1 MGSMSSPPGPAPEPQ
16 RARPGEPRWPMAIAV
31 VATGLLRAALPH
43 ELRNG
48 DASWLFL
55 VIVLVLLAVL
65 IIGDPGRI
73 DRDRPWLHNLTSVL
87 IGLITLAN
95 ADAAVRLVVGIVD
108 VSNFTQN
115 AKVLLASGAAIWLA
129 NIIAFAL
136 WFWNLDRGGPA
147 ARATGTGPRPALI
160 FPEMLRKE
168 LVEEGWSPEFVDYFH
183 LAFATAT
190 AFSPTDVSAVKTW
203 AKLMMM
209 AESAISLVVGIL
221 VVARAVNILK

>member
-1 MGSMSSPPGPAPEPQ
+1 MPTGPEPLSGEQ
-16 RARPGEPRWPMAIAV
+16 KAGAGEPRWPMALAV
-31 VATGLLRAALPH
+31 IATGVLRATLPH
-43 ELRNG
+43 QLRNG
-48 DASWLFL
+48 DAAWLFL
-55 VIVLVLLAVL
+55 VLLVVLLGAL

-87 IGLITLAN
+87 IGLITIAN
-95 ADAAVRLVVGIVD
+95 ADAAVRLVIGIVD
-108 VSNFTQN
+108 VSTFTQD
-115 AKVLLASGAAIWLA
+115 AKVLLASGAAIWLT

-147 ARATGTGPRPALI
+147 ARAMGTGPSPALI
-160 FPEMLRKE
+160 FPEMLHTQH
-168 LVEEGWSPEFVDYFH
+168 VGEGWSPTFVDYFH
-183 LAFATAT
+183 FAFATAA

-209 AESAISLVVGIL
+209 VESAVSLVVGIL

>member
-1 MGSMSSPPGPAPEPQ
+1 MSARPEPPQ
-16 RARPGEPRWPMAIAV
+16 EQHTARPGEPRWPMAIAV
-31 VATGLLRAALPH
+31 LTTGLLRAVLPH

-48 DASWLFL
+48 DAPWLFL
-55 VIVLVLLAVL
+55 VLVVVLLAML

-87 IGLITLAN
+87 IGLITVAN

-108 VSNFTQN
+108 VSSFTQN
-115 AKVLLASGAAIWLA
+115 AKVLLASGAAIWLT

-136 WFWNLDRGGPA
+136 WYWNLDRGGPV
-147 ARATGTGPRPALI
+147 ARAAGTGGLPALI
-160 FPEMLRKE
+160 FPEMLHTHY
-168 LVEEGWSPEFVDYFH
+168 VEEGWYPTFVDYFH
-183 LAFATAT
+183 FAFATAA

-203 AKLMMM
+203 AKLLMM
-209 AESAISLVVGIL
+209 AESAVSLVVGIL